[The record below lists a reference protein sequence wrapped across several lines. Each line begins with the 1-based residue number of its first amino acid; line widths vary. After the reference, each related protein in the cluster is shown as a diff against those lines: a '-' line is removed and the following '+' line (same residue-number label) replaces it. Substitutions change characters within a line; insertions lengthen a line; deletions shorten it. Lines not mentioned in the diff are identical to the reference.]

1 MKIVIALT
9 LMVLL
14 GYAGLT
20 VYQNVVKQNEQV
32 KIDQVQAEKPAPVK
46 AKEVKKPV
54 EVERPRPQKP
64 AKPDNSA
71 KIRALKADFYKLDKQ
86 ADKLTDQYNDL
97 IAERK
102 TAIAQ
107 KPQSV
112 FLIDRQITALDT
124 QINIIKQ
131 GLDKLNLQLRDLNFG
146 LKNNRQIM
154 YLGRKMNVTEVK
166 RMKLKAE
173 IKKLEEKYNPLV
185 ARLSQLQARR
195 GAEMDIADQRRNLQV
210 KAIDERLKT
219 IVDKINAIRAEQKRI
234 VAEYRALE

>member
-9 LMVLL
+9 LLVLL

-20 VYQNVVKQNEQV
+20 VYHNVVKQKEQV
-32 KIDQVQAEKPAPVK
+32 KIEQVKTEKPAPVK
-46 AKEVKKPV
+46 AQEAKKPV
-54 EVERPRPQKP
+54 EV
-64 AKPDNSA
+64 AKPKPKEPIKHDNSA
-71 KIRALKADFYKLDKQ
+71 KIKALKADFYKLDKQ
-86 ADKLTDQYNDL
+86 ADKLTEQYNDL
-97 IAERK
+97 TAERK

-112 FLIDRQITALDT
+112 FLIDRQITALDN

-131 GLDKLNLQLRDLNFG
+131 GIDKLNLQLRDLNFG

-154 YLGRKMNVTEVK
+154 YLGKKMNVTEVK
-166 RMKLKAE
+166 RIKLNAE
-173 IKKLEEKYNPLV
+173 IKKLQEKYNPLV
-185 ARLSQLQARR
+185 VRLSQLQTQR
-195 GAEMDIADQRRNLQV
+195 GAEIDSADQRRDLQV

-219 IVDKINAIRAEQKRI
+219 IVDRINAIRSEQKRI